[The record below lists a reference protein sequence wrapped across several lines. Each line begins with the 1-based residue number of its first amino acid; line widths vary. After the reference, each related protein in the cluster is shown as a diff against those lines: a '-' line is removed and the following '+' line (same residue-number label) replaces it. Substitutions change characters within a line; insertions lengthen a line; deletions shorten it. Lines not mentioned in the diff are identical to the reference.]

1 MEKYLTIQQLDEK
14 ERGKELSSLN
24 YITLISLFACVLIKC
39 FSDFVKHESQDDLQ
53 EIEVIRELEEKKT
66 LFLFVELIHRLR
78 FLILILQKTIFLI
91 I

>member
-14 ERGKELSSLN
+14 ERGKELSSFN
-24 YITLISLFACVLIKC
+24 YITLISLLACVLIKC

-53 EIEVIRELEEKKT
+53 EIEVIRELEEKT